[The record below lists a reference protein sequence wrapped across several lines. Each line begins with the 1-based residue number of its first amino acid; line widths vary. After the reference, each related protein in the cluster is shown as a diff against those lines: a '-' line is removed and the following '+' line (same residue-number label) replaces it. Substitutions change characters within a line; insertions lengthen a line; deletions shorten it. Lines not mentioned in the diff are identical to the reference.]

1 MAKSFSNRYIFI
13 YSAALVVV
21 AALILTVVSVSLKPL
36 QTKNQQA
43 ETKQMILKTIG
54 VEATREN
61 ADKLFDQYISV
72 GAYPSVRPDEATEE
86 GVHGSTPL
94 QFYRYDGGII
104 IPMRGTGLWGPIWG
118 YLALDGDGTV
128 VGAVFDHKGET
139 PGLGG
144 EIATDKFAARFIGKR
159 MDTQAIHLAKNADH
173 SNPYEVDAI
182 SGGTMTSNGVTAML
196 EKAYN
201 DYSKLTSCSS
211 STSLTSSTTDSREE
225 ATE

>member
-1 MAKSFSNRYIFI
+1 MKTFSNRYIFI
-13 YSAALVVV
+13 YSAVLVVV

-36 QTKNQQA
+36 QTRNQQA
-43 ETKQMILKTIG
+43 EQKQMILKTIG

-118 YLALDGDGTV
+118 YLALDSTSTV

-196 EKAYN
+196 AKAYD
-201 DYSKLTSCSS
+201 DYSKLSS
-211 STSLTSSTTDSREE
+211 SSSISSTTSDTSNTREE
-225 ATE
+225 AQL

>member
-1 MAKSFSNRYIFI
+1 MAKKTFSNTYIFI
-13 YSAALVVV
+13 YSAVLVVV

-43 ETKQMILKTIG
+43 EQKQMILKTIG
-54 VEATREN
+54 VEATRDN
-61 ADKLFDQYISV
+61 AAELYKQYITDVDS
-72 GAYPSVRPDEATEE
+72 GQ
-86 GVHGSTPL
+86 GTPCP
-94 QFYRYDGGII
+94 YYEYDGGIVL
-104 IPMRGTGLWGPIWG
+104 PLKGTGLWGPIWG
-118 YLALDGDGTV
+118 YLALDEGSTV

-144 EIATDKFAARFIGKR
+144 EIATDKFAARFIGKK

-196 EKAYN
+196 AKAYE
-201 DYSKLTSCSS
+201 DYCKLSS
-211 STSLTSSTTDSREE
+211 SPSTTSDTSNTREE
-225 ATE
+225 AQQ

>member
-36 QTKNQQA
+36 QTRNQQA

-54 VEATREN
+54 VEATRDN

-118 YLALDGDGTV
+118 YLALDSESTV

-144 EIATDKFAARFIGKR
+144 EIATDKFAARFIGKK
-159 MDTQAIHLAKNADH
+159 MDIQPIHLAKNADK

-196 EKAYN
+196 AKAYN
-201 DYSKLTSCSS
+201 DYKNLNTQNTP
-211 STSLTSSTTDSREE
+211 STPINQRKE

>member
-1 MAKSFSNRYIFI
+1 MAKKNFSNKYIFI
-13 YSAALVVV
+13 YSAVLVVV

-36 QTKNQQA
+36 QTRNQQA

-54 VEATREN
+54 VEATRDN

-118 YLALDGDGTV
+118 YLALDSTSTV

-196 EKAYN
+196 EKAYK
-201 DYSKLTSCSS
+201 DYSILTSTTSP
-211 STSLTSSTTDSREE
+211 TSLTSSTSTREE
-225 ATE
+225 AQQ

>member
-1 MAKSFSNRYIFI
+1 MAKKNFSNKYIFI
-13 YSAALVVV
+13 YSAVLVVV
-21 AALILTVVSVSLKPL
+21 AALILTVVSVCLKPL

-61 ADKLFDQYISV
+61 ADKLFDQY
-72 GAYPSVRPDEATEE
+72 
-86 GVHGSTPL
+86 TPL

-118 YLALDGDGTV
+118 YLALDSTSTV

-144 EIATDKFAARFIGKR
+144 EIATDKFAQRFIGKK
-159 MDTQAIHLAKNADH
+159 MDVQPIHLKKNADKN
-173 SNPYEVDAI
+173 NPHEVDAI

-196 EKAYN
+196 QKAYEN
-201 DYSKLTSCSS
+201 YKGLTGSSRATRASS
-211 STSLTSSTTDSREE
+211 STREE
-225 ATE
+225 AQQ